1 MFSDWI
7 AKMGSFNLWCILSS
21 ASNSDDWDEDWG
33 GVKGGKEGGREEGDV
48 LFLTK
53 LLFFVKKLFEL
64 KLRGGYLQKLKI

>member
-7 AKMGSFNLWCILSS
+7 AKMGSLNLWCTLSS
-21 ASNSDDWDEDWG
+21 ASNSDDWDEG
-33 GVKGGKEGGREEGDV
+33 GEGGREEGGV